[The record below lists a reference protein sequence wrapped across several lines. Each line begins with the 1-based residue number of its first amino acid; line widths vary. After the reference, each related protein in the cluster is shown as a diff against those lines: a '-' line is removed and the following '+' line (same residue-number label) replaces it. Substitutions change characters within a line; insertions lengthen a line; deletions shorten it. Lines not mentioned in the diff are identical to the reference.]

1 MQSTQFSTTV
11 LLFLKSAK
19 PWVTAAAHTLL
30 CSNVVLTKKWIFK
43 GRGLV
48 RGHTVDFIIRG
59 GSLYPC
65 TNDNSSQCVCV
76 CVCVS
81 LCVCVCGGGGCSNKT
96 PSSGLPFEK
105 CFFLFFIVI
114 VIILWHASCHKTPN
128 YIMKK

>member
-76 CVCVS
+76 CVCV
-81 LCVCVCGGGGCSNKT
+81 CGGGGGAQIKHLALACRLNKFF
-96 PSSGLPFEK
+96 SS
-105 CFFLFFIVI
+105 FFIVI

>member
-11 LLFLKSAK
+11 LLFLKSVK

-59 GSLYPC
+59 ESLYPC

-76 CVCVS
+76 FV
-81 LCVCVCGGGGCSNKT
+81 CVCVCVGRGGVKHLALACHFKNVFS
-96 PSSGLPFEK
+96 
-105 CFFLFFIVI
+105 FFIVI
-114 VIILWHASCHKTPN
+114 LIILWHASCHKTPN

>member
-19 PWVTAAAHTLL
+19 PWVTAATHTLL
-30 CSNVVLTKKWIFK
+30 CSNVMLTKKWIFK

-59 GSLYPC
+59 GSVYPC

-76 CVCVS
+76 CVYV
-81 LCVCVCGGGGCSNKT
+81 CVCVGGGGVLK
-96 PSSGLPFEK
+96 
-105 CFFLFFIVI
+105 
-114 VIILWHASCHKTPN
+114 
-128 YIMKK
+128 